1 MSASENS
8 DVHRTVFRSSPLIPP
23 SESTADATGHYLV
36 VMEGAEPGKC
46 IEVADA
52 PVTIGRDARQTVVVG
67 GDSQISRLHARV
79 SLVGGGVVAE
89 DMGSTNGTFAG
100 TLRITQPTVLTEG
113 QLLRVGQQIL
123 RYERR
128 NRRDVKR
135 GEELSRDLR
144 KASMYVLSLLPPP
157 ISSGPVHVDWHFQP
171 SAQLGG
177 DAFGY
182 YWLDPGTF
190 IFYLMDVSGHG
201 VGPAM
206 HSVTVM
212 NVLRQRALPGID
224 FTSPP
229 DVLASLNARFPMDQH
244 NSLYFTMGYGVY
256 RTGDRT
262 LTYSSGGHNPSFLV
276 SPERAAA
283 QPLGLPGLMIGAI
296 PDQTYDVQETTV
308 PPGSR
313 LYLFS
318 DGVFE
323 VATKDQGMWMLADFL
338 PLLLEPPVDGRS
350 EPARLFQR
358 VRETAKAGP
367 LDDDF
372 SLMTVTFP

>member
-1 MSASENS
+1 MSASENN
-8 DVHRTVFRSSPLIPP
+8 DLQRTVFGGSPLIPAP
-23 SESTADATGHYLV
+23 ESTASATGHYLV

-52 PVTIGRDARQTVVVG
+52 PVTIGRDAKQTFVVVG
-67 GDSQISRLHARV
+67 DTQISRQHARV
-79 SLVGGGVVAE
+79 SLVNGGVVAE
-89 DMGSTNGTFAG
+89 DLGSTNGTFTG
-100 TLRITQPTVLTEG
+100 SQRITQPTVLTEG

-135 GEELSRDLR
+135 GEELNRDLR
-144 KASMYVLSLLPPP
+144 KANSYVLSLLPPP
-157 ISSGPVHVDWHFQP
+157 ITTGPVRVDWHFQP

-182 YWLDPGTF
+182 DWLDSETF
-190 IFYLMDVSGHG
+190 VFYLMDVSGHG
-201 VGPAM
+201 VGAAM

-224 FTSPP
+224 FTRPA
-229 DVLASLNARFPMDQH
+229 DVLASLNARFPMDLH
-244 NSLYFTMGYGVY
+244 NSLYFTIGYGVY
-256 RTGDRT
+256 RTAGRT
-262 LTYSSGGHNPSFLV
+262 LTYGSAGHNPAFLV
-276 SPERAAA
+276 PAGKNAS
-283 QPLGLPGLMIGAI
+283 QPVGLPGLMIGAI
-296 PDQTYDVQETTV
+296 PDQTYDVQETIV
-308 PPGSR
+308 PPGTR

-323 VATKDQGMWMLADFL
+323 IATDQKTWMLDDFL
-338 PLLLEPPVDGRS
+338 PLLLEPAVDGLS

-358 VRETAKAGP
+358 VKQAAKAGP

-372 SLMTVTFP
+372 SLMTVTFL